1 MIHRTGRGRREMLP
15 LQQSSPSPGRSAVL
29 SVRGVGTLNFF
40 FLAAL
45 VLLIILGLFALS
57 GDRHLKT
64 EPAVPAEVQGSYTLI
79 LYGCGSRD
87 TIENVAILDR
97 EGDGYAFVLA
107 APDFSYT
114 VKSGLSAEAAL
125 GEAEQFIRCNIN
137 VMRSQLRRVL
147 GPSGAVVGFAVMP
160 LYPVIQFGRE
170 DVIDV
175 QYTVQDRTITV
186 RISLDPAI
194 ERLRMG

>member
-1 MIHRTGRGRREMLP
+1 MG
-15 LQQSSPSPGRSAVL
+15 
-29 SVRGVGTLNFF
+29 FF

-45 VLLIILGLFALS
+45 VILIIIGIAALS
-57 GDRHLKT
+57 GDRHLRT
-64 EPAVPAEVQGSYTLI
+64 EPAVPADVQGKFTL
-79 LYGCGSRD
+79 LLSGCSSRD
-87 TIENVAILDR
+87 DIENVAILDR
-97 EGDGYAFVLA
+97 EEDAYSFEIM
-107 APDFSYT
+107 APEFSTT
-114 VKSGLSAEAAL
+114 VTSGLSAGAAL
-125 GEAEQFIRCNIN
+125 KKAEEFVRCNIN
-137 VMRSQLRRVL
+137 VTRSQLRRVL